1 MLYIRGL
8 RRRTASP
15 RERLKKGEGEP
26 KGSLPGN
33 KTNAEEQRAVKS
45 PDVEK
50 SHSANKV
57 IVIGVGDAEGFGK
70 YLSKN
75 SF

>member
-1 MLYIRGL
+1 MKKQTYDLEERG
-8 RRRTASP
+8 P
-15 RERLKKGEGEP
+15 KEP
-26 KGSLPGN
+26 LFGN
-33 KTNAEEQRAVKS
+33 KTNAEERRAVKS

-50 SHSANKV
+50 SHSPNRV
-57 IVIGVGDAEGFGK
+57 IVIGVGNAEGFGR